1 MSKAMIARKTVKLIV
16 GISTS
21 AVVGQIVK
29 NNTNPR
35 NLLEKTEMV
44 IGAAALGA
52 VASNLAEDAMMKIW
66 DDTAQA
72 FQAKS

>member
-1 MSKAMIARKTVKLIV
+1 MSKAMIARKTVQMIV

-29 NNTNPR
+29 NNTNPK

-44 IGAAALGA
+44 IGAMALGA

>member
-1 MSKAMIARKTVKLIV
+1 
-16 GISTS
+16 
-21 AVVGQIVK
+21 
-29 NNTNPR
+29 
-35 NLLEKTEMV
+35 MV